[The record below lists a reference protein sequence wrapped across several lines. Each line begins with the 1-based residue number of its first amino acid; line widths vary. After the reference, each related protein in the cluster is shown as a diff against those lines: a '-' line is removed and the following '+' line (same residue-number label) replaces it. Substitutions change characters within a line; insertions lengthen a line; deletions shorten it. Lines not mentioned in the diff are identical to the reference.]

1 MSRKIPYIIFFLTV
15 SLTAVSCTIKVG
27 SDSEKK
33 PVKGTVSESVSSEQ
47 SEVKGETP
55 YFIGPGDMLRIQVY
69 GDKELTGL
77 YQVSPEGL
85 IMFPFAGEISVDGM
99 TNLSLARQIAEK
111 LKEGYLI
118 DPQVTVL
125 IEEFV
130 SKRIFVLGQV
140 KKAGNFPIR
149 TTMSIIEAISHAG
162 GFTDFAD
169 ISNVVVTRKTD
180 DGKETRHVIDIK
192 AIVNGDR
199 KNFYLSPGD
208 IIFVRERFF

>member
-1 MSRKIPYIIFFLTV
+1 MFKKIFLFSFFIIIALLT
-15 SLTAVSCTIKVG
+15 SCTIKVG
-27 SDSEKK
+27 NASDKK
-33 PVKGTVSESVSSEQ
+33 TPKESVNENAEGSSDEKT
-47 SEVKGETP
+47 EMLF
-55 YFIGPGDMLRIQVY
+55 FIGPGDMLSIQVY

-99 TNLSLARQIAEK
+99 TNLSLARKIAEK
-111 LKEGYLI
+111 LKDGYI
-118 DPQVTVL
+118 VDPQVTVL
-125 IEEFV
+125 IQEFV

-149 TTMSIIEAISHAG
+149 TTMSVIEAISHAG

-169 ISNVVVTRKTD
+169 MSNVVVTRKGS
-180 DGKETRHVIDIK
+180 DGKETRYVVDIK

-208 IIFVRERFF
+208 IVFVRERFF

>member
-1 MSRKIPYIIFFLTV
+1 MSRKFSDSMIFLIFILMT
-15 SLTAVSCTIKVG
+15 VSCTIKVG
-27 SDSEKK
+27 SDPVKK
-33 PVKGTVSESVSSEQ
+33 PSKDTRSEVSSSEQ
-47 SEVKGETP
+47 SETEGETP

-85 IMFPFAGEISVDGM
+85 IMFPFAGEISVNGM
-99 TNLSLARQIAEK
+99 TNLSLARQISEK
-111 LKEGYLI
+111 LKEGYI
-118 DPQVTVL
+118 VDPQVTVL
-125 IEEFV
+125 VEEFV

-149 TTMSIIEAISHAG
+149 TTMSIIEAVSHAG

-180 DGKETRHVIDIK
+180 DGKETRYVIDIK
-192 AIVNGDR
+192 AIVNGNR

>member
-1 MSRKIPYIIFFLTV
+1 MSRRSSSITIIIITLLMT
-15 SLTAVSCTIKVG
+15 VSCTIKVG
-27 SDSEKK
+27 SDSDKK
-33 PVKGTVSESVSSEQ
+33 PVKETRSEVSSSEQ
-47 SEVKGETP
+47 GGTNGETP

-111 LKEGYLI
+111 LKEGYII

-125 IEEFV
+125 VEEFV

-149 TTMSIIEAISHAG
+149 TTMSIIEAVSHAG

-180 DGKETRHVIDIK
+180 DGKETRYVIDIK